1 MLAHIHN
8 HIKANQAKCISRWW
22 DVVPGDGPAGKL
34 NKLRKIVESGGRK
47 SCPSFVGNLVEF
59 CPLNLPEVAHLG
71 HASTWEEKSS
81 QQSRC
86 KSHSTTLFDF
96 VSLRLQ
102 GLIQH
107 QLKPCY
113 ANKNPTDDYFH
124 WTQVWSNWSLS
135 RTNWLT
141 VLLKLEERLNEFK
154 CCVTWGVFVWL
165 ERMLPNCRRSWETWG
180 EVAWC

>member
-1 MLAHIHN
+1 MILFILKLIRQSLFLDQNGEMLF
-8 HIKANQAKCISRWW
+8 QAMDQQESWISC
-22 DVVPGDGPAGKL
+22 GKL
-34 NKLRKIVESGGRK
+34 WNLEG
-47 SCPSFVGNLVEF
+47 GNLVRVLSEIWSSF
-59 CPLNLPEVAHLG
+59 VPSIFLKLPTWATLQLG
-71 HASTWEEKSS
+71 KEKSS

-113 ANKNPTDDYFH
+113 ANKNPTEDYFH

-154 CCVTWGVFVWL
+154 GCVTWGVFVWL
-165 ERMLPNCRRSWETWG
+165 ERMLPNCRRS
-180 EVAWC
+180 